1 MAEII
6 YGMERELLISFIVP
20 LYNAEAVLQRCID
33 SILGQTIQNF
43 EIIVIDDGSTDNSPN
58 ILRAYAHQYPQ
69 CIEVIRAN
77 NSGPGQSRNKGI
89 ALAKGQ
95 YIAFVDSDDSIAPHY
110 TQVVAN
116 KLKQYHPDILIIG
129 YNRMYERKPGFLE
142 QHYVFS
148 RWQLFDK
155 PLSINSHPEMIGK
168 LEGAPWLK
176 IISRE
181 LIQSNHALL
190 FSAGHMGEDLEVSLK
205 WYLKAKSIVVCE
217 DKLYNYKIR
226 QSSLNFRSTYINE
239 FLSVV
244 DSVCDAYHKAGVFD
258 KVYPELEYLFSKHL
272 LISNMMRLRQSDTTN
287 KYEQFQKLKNRL
299 QSYFPHYHK
308 NRYLREEPIYVRLA
322 MVLSYYTPSIFRFIL

>member
-1 MAEII
+1 
-6 YGMERELLISFIVP
+6 MERELLISFIIPV
-20 LYNAEAVLQRCID
+20 YNAEAVLQRCLD

-43 EIIVIDDGSTDNSPN
+43 EIIVVDDGSTDNSPHL
-58 ILRAYAHQYPQ
+58 IRDYAQQYPH
-69 CIEVIRAN
+69 CIQVIRTS

-89 ALAKGQ
+89 QCARGQ
-95 YIAFVDSDDSIAPHY
+95 YIAFVDSDDSIASNY

-205 WYLKAKSIVVCE
+205 WYLKASSIVACE

-226 QSSLNFRSTYINE
+226 QSSLNFRPTYINE
-239 FLSVV
+239 FLSVI

-258 KVYPELEYLFSKHL
+258 AVYLELEYLFSKHM

-287 KYEQFQKLKNRL
+287 KYEQFQNLKKRL
-299 QSYFPHYHK
+299 QSYFPNYHK
-308 NRYLREEPIYVRLA
+308 NPYLREEPIYVQLA
-322 MVLSYYTPSIFRFIL
+322 MALSYYTPSIFRFIL